1 MAAIGIALFL
11 WLQTAL
17 LSLQV
22 EEVSL
27 PIVFDPEPSEL
38 ILKSDIIPEVSL
50 YLQTKG
56 IWIFL
61 FKQQQ
66 IYYQVDGS
74 KLKYGV
80 NSLHLQVEN
89 LNCSDRQLEHIKGF
103 TEKFK
108 LIEMDRIINRQ
119 KPVMLTFTSKVD
131 EEFFLEQK
139 LDISSNIVQVKG
151 PENLIESLEHI
162 KTEPVTKKDLKN
174 NQLRVALM
182 SPSHLVELKSE
193 EIVIKFNSQ
202 VKTVKTLSLLPIRY
216 YGDRQIEFSPKKLT
230 VKLEGNENE
239 LGKLNKDKIKI
250 KLVIPD
256 SLATGYGYPEF
267 ELPTGITIL
276 EYTPEKIRYSVQ

>member
-182 SPSHLVELKSE
+182 SPSHLVELKSD

>member
-1 MAAIGIALFL
+1 MAAFGIALFL

-182 SPSHLVELKSE
+182 SPSHLVELKSD

>member
-80 NSLHLQVEN
+80 NSLHLQVDN
-89 LNCSDRQLEHIKGF
+89 LTCSDRQLEHIKGF

-182 SPSHLVELKSE
+182 SPSHLVELKSD

>member
-182 SPSHLVELKSE
+182 SPSHLVELKSD

-267 ELPTGITIL
+267 ELPNGITIL